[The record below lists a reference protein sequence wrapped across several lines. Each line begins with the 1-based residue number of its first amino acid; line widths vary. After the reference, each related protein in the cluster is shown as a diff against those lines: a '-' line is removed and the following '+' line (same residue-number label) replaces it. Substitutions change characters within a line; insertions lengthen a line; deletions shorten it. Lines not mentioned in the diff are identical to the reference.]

1 MRDIRRFSDVNEQLQ
16 ICEIVAEWHGGQPSA
31 QLEANLAHSAF
42 YQTPNPNRAL
52 VEINAS
58 REAKVLNAVGNAAMV
73 FGVAVIIG
81 TAAVADER
89 HPLIGNWK
97 LVSWQVIGDDGK
109 PQDVF
114 GTAPSGYLVITPEG
128 RSIVL
133 TTASGRKP
141 GTDETARAALQKS
154 MLSYSGRY
162 RVEGGDFITSVDISW
177 NEEWNG
183 TEQRRH
189 YRIEGDKLFIETAPA
204 PSMVSPGKTDFRR
217 LIWVREK

>member
-1 MRDIRRFSDVNEQLQ
+1 MRNIRRFSDVNEQLQ
-16 ICEIVAEWHGGQPSA
+16 IGEIVAEWHGGQPSA

-42 YQTPNPNRAL
+42 YQMPNPNRGI
-52 VEINAS
+52 VQINAF
-58 REAKVLNAVGNAAMV
+58 REAKVLNAIGKAAMV

-89 HPLIGNWK
+89 HPLVGNWK
-97 LVSWQVIGDDGK
+97 LVSWQVIGEDGK

-133 TTASGRKP
+133 TTASGRQP
-141 GTDETARAALQKS
+141 GTDDPARAALQQS

-162 RVEGGDFITSVDISW
+162 RFEGGDFITSVDISW

-189 YRIEGDKLFIETAPA
+189 YRIVGDKLFIETAPA
-204 PSMVSPGKTDFRR
+204 PSMVFPGKTDFRR
-217 LIWVREK
+217 LVWVREK